1 MTTPSNILAAMTIW
15 QTLYV
20 IFYVSGGIL
29 LIGIILLQKGRGGGI
44 GSAFGG
50 GGGGT
55 SAFGAKTGDVFTWIT
70 VVLASVVIF
79 TGVAGSFIMEP
90 AKVATVQ
97 PAITP
102 VSPIGTPAT
111 DQPQDATG
119 TGAVPAAAGDDTT
132 GGTDADTGAEP
143 PADSNPD
150 SEEPPP

>member
-1 MTTPSNILAAMTIW
+1 MTTPINILAAMTIW

-29 LIGIILLQKGRGGGI
+29 LIGIVLLQKGRGGGI

-50 GGGGT
+50 GGGGS

-70 VVLASVVIF
+70 VVLAGVVIF

-102 VSPIGTPAT
+102 VSPTGTPAT
-111 DQPQDATG
+111 GQPQDATG
-119 TGAVPAAAGDDTT
+119 TGAVPPAAGD
-132 GGTDADTGAEP
+132 EP

>member
-1 MTTPSNILAAMTIW
+1 MTTPMTIW

-70 VVLASVVIF
+70 VVLAGVVIF

-90 AKVATVQ
+90 AKVPTAQ

-102 VSPIGTPAT
+102 FSPTGTPAT
-111 DQPQDATG
+111 GQPQDATG
-119 TGAVPAAAGDDTT
+119 TGAVPPAAGD
-132 GGTDADTGAEP
+132 EP